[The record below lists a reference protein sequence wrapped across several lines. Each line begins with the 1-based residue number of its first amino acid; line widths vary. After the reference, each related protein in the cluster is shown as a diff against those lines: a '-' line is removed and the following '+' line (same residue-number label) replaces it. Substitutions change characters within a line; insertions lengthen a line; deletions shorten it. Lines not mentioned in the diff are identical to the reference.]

1 MTLDEFLIDK
11 RIVDRNIKN
20 GKVDV
25 AQYQAVL
32 AALPDLSHRLWR
44 RPDAEPAVS
53 APVESDA
60 ARTNPNRQEPSA
72 VPQFQPTPLG

>member
-20 GKVDV
+20 GKVDG
-25 AQYQAVL
+25 AQYRAAL
-32 AALPDLSHRLWR
+32 AALPDLSYRLWR
-44 RPDAEPAVS
+44 RPEVEPAVA
-53 APVESDA
+53 APAESDA
-60 ARTNPNRQEPSA
+60 ARTNASRQEPNS